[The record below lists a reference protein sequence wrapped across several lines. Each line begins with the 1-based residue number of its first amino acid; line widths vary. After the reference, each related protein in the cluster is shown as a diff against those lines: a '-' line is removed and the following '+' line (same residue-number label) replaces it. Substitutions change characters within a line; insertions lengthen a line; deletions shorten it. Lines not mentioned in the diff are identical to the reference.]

1 MVIVHDMFFKWSGPT
16 SQNSCDMSLQVKVTS
31 KKCARKSHVAQT
43 KIFA

>member
-1 MVIVHDMFFKWSGPT
+1 
-16 SQNSCDMSLQVKVTS
+16 MSLQVKVTS